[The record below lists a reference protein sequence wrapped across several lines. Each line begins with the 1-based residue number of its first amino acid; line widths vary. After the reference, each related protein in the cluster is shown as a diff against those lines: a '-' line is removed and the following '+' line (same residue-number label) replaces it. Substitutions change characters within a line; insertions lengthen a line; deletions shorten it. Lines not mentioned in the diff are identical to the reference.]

1 MARTTPFP
9 QDLIDAQRDWNRT
22 YAALAARPAHTAAL
36 RRRLQ
41 LLSARIA
48 AHPFWTAT
56 ERRSAATRAELRRQA
71 RAREKREAESCGR
84 S

>member
-1 MARTTPFP
+1 MARTTLFP
-9 QDLIDAQRDWNRT
+9 RDLIEAQRDWHRT
-22 YAALAARPAHTAAL
+22 YQALAARPVHTTAL

-48 AHPFWTAT
+48 GHPFWTAP

-71 RAREKREAESCGR
+71 RAWEEQEA
-84 S
+84 

>member
-1 MARTTPFP
+1 MAHTTPFP
-9 QDLIDAQRDWNRT
+9 RDLLDAQRDWNRT
-22 YAALAARPAHTAAL
+22 YAALAARPANTAAL

-48 AHPFWTAT
+48 GHPFWTAT

-71 RAREKREAESCGR
+71 RALEERDG
-84 S
+84 

>member
-1 MARTTPFP
+1 MARITPFP
-9 QDLIDAQRDWNRT
+9 EDLLQTQQDWNRT
-22 YAALAARPAHTAAL
+22 YEALAARPAHTTAL

-71 RAREKREAESCGR
+71 RVREEREA
-84 S
+84 